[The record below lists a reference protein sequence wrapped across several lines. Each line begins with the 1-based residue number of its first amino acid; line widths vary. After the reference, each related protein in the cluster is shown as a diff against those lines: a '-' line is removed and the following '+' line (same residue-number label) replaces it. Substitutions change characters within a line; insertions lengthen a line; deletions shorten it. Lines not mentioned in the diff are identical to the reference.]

1 MVIFLQHFILSTSLN
16 DWPMGYAW
24 SIFLHGSDALRT
36 KWEICYN
43 KFPLSLKFEGY
54 RENNKYRSLSWKP
67 CNHVRILITT
77 TRPISLL
84 GAVLLS
90 PLPFLFMQSVT
101 TKTNTIHEGT
111 LGMSLH
117 MVNLL
122 SKVKD
127 LKSYLMPAGT
137 SAFDSWLNYVRLTN
151 GWQRP
156 RKEKSLCL

>member
-16 DWPMGYAW
+16 NWPMGYAW

-36 KWEICYN
+36 KWQICYN

-67 CNHVRILITT
+67 CNRVRILITR
-77 TRPISLL
+77 TRPIRLL
-84 GAVLLS
+84 GAVLLIK
-90 PLPFLFMQSVT
+90 PIAIPVYAIC
-101 TKTNTIHEGT
+101 TKTNTIHVGR

-122 SKVKD
+122 SKGKD

-137 SAFDSWLNYVRLTN
+137 SAFDSWLNYARLTN